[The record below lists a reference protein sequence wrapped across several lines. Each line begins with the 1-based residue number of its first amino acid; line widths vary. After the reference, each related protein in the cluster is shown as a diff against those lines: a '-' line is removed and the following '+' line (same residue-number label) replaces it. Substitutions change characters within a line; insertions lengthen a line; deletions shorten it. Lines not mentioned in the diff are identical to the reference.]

1 MKPELFLPLAKQI
14 PMPVLA
20 GILVVVCKNMIE
32 IEAIR
37 GLLRAPWSDRLL
49 LIATFILTVVFDL
62 VVAIQVGLLMAARY
76 THWKNLLHIVLSIKH
91 ACFWSGCKLNLQ
103 PLLNNQRF
111 VPVLVKNVS

>member
-37 GLLRAPWSDRLL
+37 GLLKAPWSDRLL

-76 THWKNLLHIVLSIKH
+76 THWKNLPHTVLNIKH
-91 ACFWSGCKLNLQ
+91 AYFWLGCRLSLRQ
-103 PLLNNQRF
+103 LLNSQRF
-111 VPVLVKNVS
+111 APV